1 MGGKQA
7 HENTLNITYHQRNEN
22 HNVIE
27 SLTIRTGQLLT
38 NKQKLTLWKD
48 MFVRK
53 FKPHEL
59 LVEMLNGAASLENSV
74 AIPQIIKHRINI

>member
-1 MGGKQA
+1 
-7 HENTLNITYHQRNEN
+7 
-22 HNVIE
+22 
-27 SLTIRTGQLLT
+27 
-38 NKQKLTLWKD
+38 

-74 AIPQIIKHRINI
+74 AIPQIIKHRINIWLHNFISEYISKITESKDLNGYFYTYIPSGRIHSS